1 MADNSYYDWWCSG
14 SCNFHNWDT
23 LFLQVSILKEKNE
36 ESAKNSYVYIFRFT
50 IIHLSPLLN
59 ITNL

>member
-1 MADNSYYDWWCSG
+1 MADNSYYDCRCSG

-36 ESAKNSYVYIFRFT
+36 ESAKNSYAYIFHVT

-59 ITNL
+59 ITDL